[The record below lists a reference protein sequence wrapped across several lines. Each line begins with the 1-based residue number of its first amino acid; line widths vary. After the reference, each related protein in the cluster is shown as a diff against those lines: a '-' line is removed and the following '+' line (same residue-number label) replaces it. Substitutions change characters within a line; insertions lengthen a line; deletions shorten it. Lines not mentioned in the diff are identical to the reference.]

1 MKEKGP
7 VRSQRLDRGPLLALD
22 LDAAPGAGPPVPL
35 HRQLYDALRRA
46 ILDRRLGAGARLPSS
61 RALAAELGLSRNT
74 VLAAL
79 DQLLS
84 EGYVEGRSGS
94 GTFVVPE
101 LPDRAPDGPAPAPPA
116 SAPARPPCRGAA
128 PASPAGPGSRTRRG
142 RTRRSWRPRRSRPAC
157 RSWTAF
163 PSMSGPGCWRG
174 TGAIRRPVWRS
185 AAIRPA
191 TRRCARRSP
200 ITCAGCARSTAVP
213 SR

>member
-116 SAPARPPCRGAA
+116 SAPAPAALSRRGAGL
-128 PASPAGPGSRTRRG
+128 AGRYRFAH
-142 RTRRSWRPRRSRPAC
+142 PAC